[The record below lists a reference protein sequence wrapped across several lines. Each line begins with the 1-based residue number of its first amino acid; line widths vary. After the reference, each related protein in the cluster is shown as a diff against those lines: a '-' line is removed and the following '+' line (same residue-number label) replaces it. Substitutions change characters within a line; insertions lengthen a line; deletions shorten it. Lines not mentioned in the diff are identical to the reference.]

1 VTKEVIELTKKS
13 DTARLGRGVAV
24 ALMAL
29 VFALMLAVTANAAPP
44 KERYSDDGPPEG
56 GVITRDQPDVLGGT
70 EPEGGALPFTG
81 ADITLFVATGLAAV
95 GTGMFIVRRARSRE
109 NV

>member
-1 VTKEVIELTKKS
+1 MIKLTRKNDK
-13 DTARLGRGVAV
+13 ARASLTRGIAV

-29 VFALMLAVTANAAPP
+29 VFALMLAATAAAVP
-44 KERYSDDGPPEG
+44 KERYSDDGPPQG
-56 GVITRDQPDVLGGT
+56 DVITRDQPDVLGGT
-70 EPEGGALPFTG
+70 EDDPQGGALPFTG

-95 GTGMFIVRRARSRE
+95 GTGIFIVRRARTRE